1 MSTTSCA
8 GSEDPDTRTHLRVL
22 ALHGSEGNAT
32 EFSERLIPLQTAL
45 LAAQNLQLDITSL
58 QAPFPKGGG
67 YAWWTMPPGI
77 RSYTATE
84 YEGFEESAKTVL
96 DQWNGSQDYSPPFDL
111 VLGHSQGAILLA
123 SLIALGR
130 TPYTPSMGY
139 ILNGCGYCR
148 PFEAQVNALKVTK
161 AKTTANAN
169 ATAPRCLFVI
179 GANDQITPPTIQEEL
194 RDAFQVAGLE
204 IATLKHPK
212 GHGLPKEK
220 DTEAIQQLVDW
231 ITPK

>member
-1 MSTTSCA
+1 MKMSTNT
-8 GSEDPDTRTHLRVL
+8 GSENSGTRTIRVL
-22 ALHGSEGNAT
+22 ALHGSEGNAE
-32 EFSERLIPLQTAL
+32 EFPERLIPLQTAL
-45 LAAQNLQLDITSL
+45 ASTANKLEITSL

-84 YEGFEESAKTVL
+84 YEGFEDSATTVL
-96 DQWNGSQDYSPPFDL
+96 DQWNADDGDDDSPPFDL

-148 PFEAQVNALKVTK
+148 PFEGQVNALKVT
-161 AKTTANAN
+161 TTT
-169 ATAPRCLFVI
+169 TAPRCLFVI
-179 GANDQITPPTIQEEL
+179 GANDQITPPNIQEEL
-194 RDAFQVAGLE
+194 RDAFQAAGLE

-220 DTEAIQQLVDW
+220 DTEAIQQMVDW
-231 ITPK
+231 ILEK